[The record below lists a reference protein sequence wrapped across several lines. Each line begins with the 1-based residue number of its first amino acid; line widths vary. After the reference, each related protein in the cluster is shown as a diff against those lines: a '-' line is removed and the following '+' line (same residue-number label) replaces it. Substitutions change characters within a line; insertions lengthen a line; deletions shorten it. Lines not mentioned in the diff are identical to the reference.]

1 MIRSLADDEIERV
14 LRAEVVGRI
23 GCHAAGRT
31 YVVPVSYV
39 YADGAVYAH
48 SGGGLKIQMMRQN
61 PEVCFEVDQVE
72 DLVNW
77 TSAICWGTYE
87 ELTGAEAQRGLELL
101 RDALRAR
108 LPRVIEHGH
117 LAAEDSVGESNAVVF
132 RLNVKEKSGRED
144 RLYWEL
150 LPVAASNGAKGA
162 ELARRTPAADAWLSH
177 SRARE
182 LADLSTVLE
191 VDDIWEAADKLA
203 EGRPPDEVER
213 SLAYQGTNP
222 DMAHRLVGF
231 MLELR
236 DHPPMTTAANT
247 NTLRGGAA
255 RR

>member
-1 MIRSLADDEIERV
+1 MIRSLADDDIERV
-14 LRAEVVGRI
+14 LRAQVLGRI

-101 RDALRAR
+101 RQALRAR
-108 LPRVIEHGH
+108 LPRAAEHGH
-117 LAAEDSVGESNAVVF
+117 LAAEESVGESVAVVF
-132 RLNVKEKSGRED
+132 RLKLSEKSGRED

-150 LPVAASNGAKGA
+150 LPAIGTSA
-162 ELARRTPAADAWLSH
+162 TPPIMPRQKSAADAWLSH
-177 SRARE
+177 SRAGE
-182 LADLSTVLE
+182 LADLSPVLE

-203 EGRPPDEVER
+203 DMRPAGEVEH
-213 SLAYQGTNP
+213 SLTYQGTEA
-222 DMAHRLVGF
+222 DMAHRIVGF
-231 MLELR
+231 MLDLR
-236 DHPPMTTAANT
+236 DRSSHSTASPASAP
-247 NTLRGGAA
+247 L
-255 RR
+255 